1 MIKRFAGRALVVA
14 MALIAGP
21 SFAADAAPAAASA
34 PETVQLA
41 EDHPTSYTVKPGD
54 TLWGISQMFLKNP
67 WQWPSIWHVNEQV
80 ANPHRIFPGDV
91 LKLTWR
97 DGKPSL
103 ERVESFQTENANV
116 EVVDAETLK
125 LRPRIRDTEVA
136 VAIPAIPLR
145 NVEVFLDD
153 SRVVELEELR
163 KAPYVI
169 AGPERR
175 VIMGNGD
182 TLYVRATTP
191 KWSESFPEFG
201 VFRQGKPF
209 IDPRSKEI
217 LGYEAKKIAT
227 ARVLDNEGN
236 LATMRVLSADE
247 DIRIDDRLLLSDQR
261 AIQSVFYPKEGPA
274 GVTPEII
281 HIFGSIGY
289 AGLNDVI
296 VVNKGKRE
304 EVNVGH
310 VFSVLQSGEVVR
322 DRRKGDNVRLPPR
335 RVGLAIVFRAFDK
348 TAFALITRSTSAIR
362 VGDTLGQ
369 PRIGLD

>member
-1 MIKRFAGRALVVA
+1 MIKRFAGRALVIA
-14 MALIAGP
+14 MALLAGQAQ
-21 SFAADAAPAAASA
+21 AADAAPAAATD
-34 PETVQLA
+34 TVQLA
-41 EDHPTSYTVKPGD
+41 DDHPTSYTVKPGD
-54 TLWGISQMFLKNP
+54 TLWGISQMFLKSP

-103 ERVESFQTENANV
+103 ERVEGFQTENANV
-116 EVVDAETLK
+116 EVVDANTLK

-136 VAIPAIPLR
+136 SAIPAIPLR
-145 NVEVFLDD
+145 SIEVFLDD
-153 SRVVELEELR
+153 SRVVDLEDLR

-182 TLYVRATTP
+182 TLYARATTP
-191 KWSESFPEFG
+191 KWTETYPEFG
-201 VFRQGKPF
+201 VFRQGKPY

-217 LGYEAKKIAT
+217 LGYEAKKIGT
-227 ARVLDNEGN
+227 ARVLDNQTN
-236 LATMRVLSADE
+236 VATLRVLAADE
-247 DIRIDDRLLLSDQR
+247 DIRIDDRLLLSEQR

-274 GVTPEII
+274 DINAEII

-296 VVNKGKRE
+296 VINKGKRE
-304 EVNVGH
+304 KVDVGH
-310 VFSVLQSGEVVR
+310 VFSVLQTGEIVR
-322 DRRKGDNVRLPPR
+322 DRRQGDNVKLPPR
-335 RVGLAIVFRAFDK
+335 RVGLAIVFRSFDK
-348 TAFALITRSTSAIR
+348 TAFALITRSTAAIR
-362 VGDTLGQ
+362 VGDTFGQ
-369 PRIGLD
+369 PRIDLD